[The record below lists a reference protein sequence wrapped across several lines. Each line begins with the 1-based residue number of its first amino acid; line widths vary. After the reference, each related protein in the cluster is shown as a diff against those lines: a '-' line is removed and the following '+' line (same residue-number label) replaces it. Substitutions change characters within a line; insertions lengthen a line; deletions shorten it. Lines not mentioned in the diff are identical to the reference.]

1 MTTPTKTTPTTTRT
15 TTTMTAETTE
25 AGSQTADG
33 GDSSPHRRR
42 RWLRSFPSSLRTRIL
57 VPFIAFLALAVASS
71 VLVTREVLV
80 IRLDQR
86 IHDELVQEA
95 EELRRLARGNDPD
108 TGRPFGGRVR
118 RIFDVYLERNVP
130 SRNEA
135 LITFVEGRPYARSRA
150 VVPYRLE
157 RDPAIAGL
165 WGEIERP
172 DRGRVET
179 PAGRVEYLAVPLRS
193 EGRTRGVFVAA
204 IFRDR
209 QKEEIEAAVRAAAGV
224 GLGILLLGSL
234 LAWRLARRTV
244 EPVESLTTA
253 ARAISGT
260 ELSRRIPV
268 SGADEVAQLAETF
281 NAMVD
286 RLERAFASQ
295 RSFVDDAGH
304 ELKTPLTIV
313 RGHLELLGDD
323 PAERRQ
329 TLRLVLEEL
338 DRMQRIVDDL
348 LLLVKREQPD
358 FLHLETVEVGAL
370 TDGVHA
376 KLAALAPRD
385 WIVESRARGVVVADR
400 HRLTQAIVQLADN
413 AARVTREGDEIRLGS
428 AIVGSEARFWVADR
442 GPGVAVAEQRRI
454 FERFRRGRGGA
465 RSEGAGLGL
474 SIVKAIAEA
483 HNGRVELASRPGEGA
498 TFTLVIP
505 VDQPPDANEEEP

>member
-1 MTTPTKTTPTTTRT
+1 M

-25 AGSQTADG
+25 AGSHAGRGVDP
-33 GDSSPHRRR
+33 SPHRLGRLR
-42 RWLRSFPSSLRTRIL
+42 RSFPSSLRTRIL

-71 VLVTREVLV
+71 VLVTREVLL

-86 IHDELVQEA
+86 IHGELVQEA
-95 EELRRLARGNDPD
+95 AELRRLAGGTDPEA
-108 TGRPFGGRVR
+108 GRPFGGRVR

-135 LITFVEGRPYARSRA
+135 FITFVAGRLYGRSRA
-150 VVPYRLE
+150 VVPYRLD
-157 RDPAIAGL
+157 RDPDVVGR
-165 WGEIERP
+165 WRTIERP
-172 DRGRVET
+172 DRGRVDT
-179 PAGRVEYLAVPLRS
+179 PAGRVEYLAVPLRA
-193 EGRTRGVFVAA
+193 EGRTSGVFVAA

-209 QKEEIEAAVRAAAGV
+209 QTEEIEAAVRAAGGV

-234 LAWRLARRTV
+234 LAWRLARKTV

-253 ARAISGT
+253 ARSISGT
-260 ELSRRIPV
+260 DLSRRIPV

-281 NAMVD
+281 NDMVA

-323 PAERRQ
+323 PAERRA

-348 LLLVKREQPD
+348 LLLAKREQPD
-358 FLHLETVEVGAL
+358 FLHLETVDVAAL
-370 TDGVHA
+370 TDALHA

-385 WIVESRARGVVVADR
+385 WVVESRARGVVVADR
-400 HRLTQAIVQLADN
+400 QRLTQAIVQLADN

-428 AIVGSEARFWVADR
+428 AIVRDEARFWVSDR
-442 GPGVAVAEQRRI
+442 GPGIPVAEQRRI
-454 FERFRRGRGGA
+454 FERFRRGRGGS

-474 SIVKAIAEA
+474 AIVKVIAEA

-498 TFTLVIP
+498 SFALVIP
-505 VDQPPDANEEEP
+505 VDQPPDDRGEEP